1 VLEEQL
7 EHIDHSENQPIFLG
21 NSRRDVNQAR
31 KQILADMEVELR
43 GYGME

>member
-7 EHIDHSENQPIFLG
+7 EHIDHSEKQPIFLG
-21 NSRRDVNQAR
+21 NARRDVNQAR

-43 GYGME
+43 EYGMG